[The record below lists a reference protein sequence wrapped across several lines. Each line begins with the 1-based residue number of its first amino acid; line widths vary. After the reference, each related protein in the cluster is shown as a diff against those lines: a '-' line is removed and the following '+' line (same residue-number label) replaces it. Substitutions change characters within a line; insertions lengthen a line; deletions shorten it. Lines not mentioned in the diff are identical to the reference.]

1 MAKIL
6 VSEKVH
12 PCGPAL
18 LEQAGHE
25 VIYLERRE
33 QRELAEKLKD
43 ADGLFVRVMDI
54 TPEMLEEAHR
64 LKIISKHGVGVDN
77 IPMEAAKKRGIAVTI
92 TPGANSQAVAE
103 HTFALLMALAKNL
116 VPVSDAYRTIGF
128 EAKNYPEGAELEGKI
143 LGVIGCG
150 RIGSRVAKMGLG
162 GFDMEV
168 LVYDPYLEAVPKGC
182 QKVEALM
189 DLVRR
194 SDAITLHAPLSQET
208 HHMISKEILTAMKP
222 TAYLINCA
230 RGPMVDEEALI
241 QALKAGALAG
251 AGLDVT
257 EMEPANPENPLFHMA
272 NVILTP
278 HYAPATL
285 DTAMKVSTIGCQN
298 LVDFFAGLE
307 PAGRLL

>member
-1 MAKIL
+1 MARIL

-12 PCGPAL
+12 PCGLAL
-18 LEQAGHE
+18 LQQAGHE
-25 VIYLERRE
+25 VIYLEHRE
-33 QRELAEKLKD
+33 KREMAEKLKD

-54 TPEMLEEAHR
+54 TPEMLEDAPR

-77 IPMEAAKKRGIAVTI
+77 IPMETAKQRGIAVTI

-103 HTFALLMALAKNL
+103 HAFALLMALAKNL
-116 VPVSDAYRTIGF
+116 APVSNAYRKIGF
-128 EAKNYPEGAELEGKI
+128 EAKNYREGTELEGKT

-150 RIGSRVAKMGLG
+150 RIGSRVAKMGRG

-168 LVYDPYLEAVPKGC
+168 LGYDPYLKTVPQGC
-182 QKVEALM
+182 QKVDELTE
-189 DLVRR
+189 LVRR
-194 SDAITLHAPLSQET
+194 SDFVTLHAPLTQET
-208 HHMISKEILTAMKP
+208 HHMIGKELLAVMKP

-241 QALKAGALAG
+241 QALKGGCLAG

-257 EMEPANPENPLFHMA
+257 EEEPADPENPLFNME

-285 DTAMKVSTIGCQN
+285 DTAMRVSTIGCQN
-298 LVDFFAGLE
+298 LVDFFAGRE
-307 PAGRLL
+307 PAGRVL